1 MRPAQNKPRTFE
13 EQEYNIM
20 KIVQF
25 VNLLAFH
32 GNIVTILVLVS
43 LSKHYLTK
51 YVNFVPLLSL
61 VWIWYYLALEI

>member
-25 VNLLAFH
+25 VNLLAFY
-32 GNIVTILVLVS
+32 GNIVTILVLAS

-61 VWIWYYLALEI
+61 VWIWYYLALEN